1 MGGVEGRGNS
11 MTVREAVATAKT
23 HLQDLFQEEHVANLG
38 LEEVEFDEDHKEWR
52 ITLGFSRPWDREP
65 VGPLFD
71 VLGPPRR
78 VARAR
83 DLKLVRIRDNDG
95 KVISIKNHE

>member
-23 HLQDLFQEEHVANLG
+23 HLQELFQEEHVANLG
-38 LEEVEFDEDHKEWR
+38 LEEVEFDEDHSEWR

-65 VGPLFD
+65 AGFLAA
-71 VLGPPRR
+71 LEQPPRR
-78 VARAR
+78 VAR
-83 DLKLVRIRDNDG
+83 DLKLVRISDNDG